1 MDIEQLGKLCRSK
14 GVLLCVDAI
23 QSLGVI
29 PMDVMRCHVDFLSA
43 DAHKWIMGPE
53 GIGIFYC
60 RKGLEQQLTPPI
72 IGWKSVRSELDF
84 EAPKFE
90 LKADARRFEEGSQNV
105 MGIIGL
111 GAAIELLFAVG
122 IPYIE
127 ERVLDLGD
135 MIIREAEKR
144 GLRVIGSRQRKERAG
159 ISTVAGAFDPHRMRD
174 ELQKK
179 GILVNVRGGG
189 IRISPHFYNT
199 EDEIQACFNE
209 IDDLMSLK
217 ER

>member
-1 MDIEQLGKLCRSK
+1 
-14 GVLLCVDAI
+14 
-23 QSLGVI
+23 
-29 PMDVMRCHVDFLSA
+29 
-43 DAHKWIMGPE
+43 
-53 GIGIFYC
+53 
-60 RKGLEQQLTPPI
+60 
-72 IGWKSVRSELDF
+72 
-84 EAPKFE
+84 
-90 LKADARRFEEGSQNV
+90 
-105 MGIIGL
+105 
-111 GAAIELLFAVG
+111 
-122 IPYIE
+122 
-127 ERVLDLGD
+127 